1 MPAEAPAV
9 RADHLGKCYQMYR
22 RPQDRLRQ
30 MIMPRLHR
38 ALGREPR
45 AYFKPFWALRNVS
58 FRIAPGE
65 AVGIVGRNGSGKSTL
80 LQLICGILTPTTGGC
95 SARGSV
101 AALLELGTGFNP
113 QFTGLENILLYG
125 GILGMPDHRVRAL
138 LPEILRF
145 ADIGEFIHRPVK
157 TYSSGMLVR
166 LAFAVSVSREPDI
179 LVVDEALAVG
189 DEAFRR
195 KCFSRIERL
204 REKGTTLLF
213 VSHAAG
219 LVVSLC
225 DRAFMLENGR
235 LVADGRPKDVTDF
248 YEKRLFSAAA
258 APPPKNRGDKAPAP
272 KKGPADGTTDPP
284 RPGRAYFA
292 DQLVS
297 KSRFDYEGQGV
308 RIEDPH
314 IETPEGQRV
323 NMLVMRDRYHY
334 CYHVRFTRPAWQVQ
348 CGMLIRT
355 VAGLALGGAAYPSAL
370 KTMATVPGGARFAV
384 TIAFRCLLAPGS
396 YFINAG
402 VRGMPD
408 PQADP
413 LYLHRIIDAVMFKV
427 MPDED
432 RAATGMVDLDV
443 RPSSVRLSPVEG

>member
-1 MPAEAPAV
+1 
-9 RADHLGKCYQMYR
+9 MYR
-22 RPQDRLRQ
+22 RPQDRLLQ
-30 MIMPRLHR
+30 MVMPRFHR
-38 ALGREPR
+38 LVFRKPRE
-45 AYFKPFWALRNVS
+45 YFTPFWALRDVS

-80 LQLICGILTPTTGGC
+80 LQLVCGILTPTTGGC
-95 SARGSV
+95 GTRGSV

-113 QFTGLENILLYG
+113 QFTGLENVLLYG
-125 GILGMPDHRVRAL
+125 GILGVPDHRMKAL

-195 KCFSRIERL
+195 KCFARIERL
-204 REKGTTLLF
+204 RENGTTLLF
-213 VSHAAG
+213 VSHAAAI
-219 LVVSLC
+219 VVSLC

-235 LVADGRPKDVTDF
+235 LAADGRPKDVTDF
-248 YEKRLFSAAA
+248 YEKRLFSASGAPPAKEGPEKAAAPAKRTAGGAA
-258 APPPKNRGDKAPAP
+258 APPE
-272 KKGPADGTTDPP
+272 
-284 RPGRAYFA
+284 PGRAFFA
-292 DQLVS
+292 EALVS

-314 IETPEGQRV
+314 IETPAGETV
-323 NMLVMRDRYHY
+323 NMLVMRERYHY
-334 CYHVRFTRPAWQVQ
+334 RYRVRFTRPAWQVQ
-348 CGMLIRT
+348 CGMLVRT
-355 VAGLALGGAAYPSAL
+355 VAGLALGGAAYPSAV
-370 KTMATVPGGARFAV
+370 KAMETVPEGTEFAV
-384 TIAFRCLLAPGS
+384 SIAFRCLLAPGS

-408 PQADP
+408 PRTDP

-443 RPSSVRLSPVEG
+443 RPSAVRVSPGVADA